1 MTMEDA
7 GGFVIEEV
15 EMDGFMRYVRG
26 KQSVQFPPGFTVVT
40 GKTGAGKS
48 TILDAITY
56 ALYGC
61 TTRTDPP
68 SNIKAVDLFQKG
80 GHVRIAF
87 KHRDRLYEVRRG
99 FNSRGGSFLDLRQ
112 DGESLG
118 GTIPEKEKMI
128 VNIVGLDYEGFK
140 NSTFV
145 RQEEMKELG
154 SEKGSDRLRV
164 FQKLFRLETFE
175 KAQEAA
181 MAAYREV
188 EKEAEDF
195 ERKIEIRRGL
205 IAKMPE
211 MRNELQQVEENLARD
226 KAANEELKATLS
238 KAEADV
244 REKEAGHNE
253 YLQFTA
259 KVTDAEKR
267 VADLTK
273 RLEKERKEE
282 EKSVELKRR
291 ESVLEKELGD
301 YERLREEEKQL
312 TERQSVHKLVKK
324 DVDAA
329 VERKRDAEEEHKK
342 RLSAVTERLFA
353 TEKRIAKLKT
363 DVGREE
369 AFELLRNEGGLRER
383 IDRIEKEIVWLSG
396 REDLLRRIKDERIE
410 AEAGLLDVR
419 GRVGRIN
426 EDSFILDEL
435 KRQVE
440 LAKEEIRHEDEGSAA
455 RLAELEAE
463 VQKAMAA
470 RDTVRFTQADERSLS
485 EIAKVVARLKDKAKE
500 IEGVRSKLKEVGD
513 AARLVANL
521 EEQRGAA
528 QAEAL
533 AVSKALED
541 RKQAE
546 EAYAGARRR
555 LDELRSRSEK
565 AAKELGKSEEA
576 AKRLARQLEDLR
588 AEEATIGESERS
600 LKGLRSR
607 GEILAIL
614 KDEVF
619 HKRGVVKFAI
629 DQLMPELEIGASR
642 NLADMTDGRFNKMK
656 LETYEESG
664 RHGVRIS
671 VEGVDGRWHDI
682 GEFSGGE
689 RTQINAALRFAIAQ
703 QLASMPQ
710 IGGTYGRMKMLFID
724 EGDLGSLDT
733 EVSRDLFVQ
742 KLFRMGDFFDK
753 VILIT
758 HLTEVAER
766 FQSRMHVEMNDRGES
781 RLEVAR

>member
-1 MTMEDA
+1 MTTDDD

-15 EMDGFMRYVRG
+15 NMEGFMRYVGG
-26 KQSVQFPPGFTVVT
+26 KQSVQFPPGFTVIT

-48 TILDAITY
+48 TILDAVTY

-80 GHVRIAF
+80 GSIRITF
-87 KHRDRLYEVRRG
+87 MHRGHAYEVRRG
-99 FNSRGGSFLDLRQ
+99 FNSRGGSFLDLHQ

-128 VNIVGLDYEGFK
+128 INIVGLDYEGFK

-181 MAAYREV
+181 QAAFKEV
-188 EKEAEDF
+188 ENEAEDV
-195 ERKIEIRRGL
+195 ERRIEIRRGL
-205 IAKMPE
+205 LAKMPE
-211 MRNELQQVEENLARD
+211 MRNELQDVEENLARE
-226 KAANEELKATLS
+226 KAANEELRTALS
-238 KAEADV
+238 KAEEDLH
-244 REKEAGHNE
+244 EKEAGHEE

-267 VADLTK
+267 VTDLSM
-273 RLEKERKEE
+273 RLAKVRKEA
-282 EKSVELKRR
+282 EKSAELKRK
-291 ESVLEKELGD
+291 ESILEKELKD
-301 YERLREEEKQL
+301 YEKLREEEKAL
-312 TERQSVHKLVKK
+312 TDRQNSHKLAQK

-329 VERKRDAEEEHKK
+329 VKRKHDAEAEHKQ
-342 RLSAVTERLFA
+342 RLSSITERLFP
-353 TEKRIAKLKT
+353 TEKRIARLKT
-363 DVGREE
+363 DVGKEE
-369 AFELLRNEGGLRER
+369 AFTLLRSEGTFTER
-383 IDRIEKEIVWLSG
+383 IDRIEKEIVWLAG
-396 REDLLRRIKDERIE
+396 KEDLLARIKDERVE

-419 GRVGRIN
+419 GRVGKIN

-440 LAKEEIRHEDEGSAA
+440 SMKDEIRREDEGFAP
-455 RLAELEAE
+455 RLKHLEE
-463 VQKAMAA
+463 DVQRAMAA
-470 RDTVRFTQADERSLS
+470 REAVRFTQADERSLS
-485 EIAKVVARLKDKAKE
+485 EIAGVVAKLKDRAKE
-500 IEGVRSKLKEVGD
+500 VESVRAKLKEVGD
-513 AARLVANL
+513 AAKLVADL

-541 RKQAE
+541 RKEKE
-546 EAYAGARRR
+546 EAYVEARRR
-555 LDELRSRSEK
+555 LDELRSSVEK
-565 AAKELGKSEEA
+565 AAKELGKKEEA
-576 AKRLARQLEDLR
+576 AKRLAKQLEELR
-588 AEEATIGESERS
+588 AEEATIAESERS
-600 LKGLRSR
+600 LRGLRGR

>member
-1 MTMEDA
+1 MEDA
-7 GGFVIEEV
+7 GGFAIEEV
-15 EMDGFMRYVRG
+15 EMHGFMRYVGGR
-26 KQSVQFPPGFTVVT
+26 QVIQFPPGFTVIT

-68 SNIKAVDLFQKG
+68 SNVKAADLFQQG
-80 GHVRIAF
+80 GNVRVSF
-87 KHRDRLYEVRRG
+87 RQRDRRYEVRRG
-99 FNSRGGSFLDLRQ
+99 FNSRGGSFLDLNQ
-112 DGESLG
+112 DDAPLG

-175 KAQEAA
+175 KAQVAA
-181 MAAYREV
+181 QAAFKEV
-188 EKEAEDF
+188 EDEAKDA

-205 IAKMPE
+205 LAKMPE
-211 MRNELQQVEENLARD
+211 MINELQEVEENLARD
-226 KAANEELKATLS
+226 KAANEDLKVGLR
-238 KAEADV
+238 KAETDLHD
-244 REKEAGHNE
+244 REAGHE
-253 YLQFTA
+253 EFVKLTA
-259 KVTDAEKR
+259 KVTGAEKR
-267 VADLTK
+267 VTDLTR
-273 RLEKERKEE
+273 RLEKVRKEAE
-282 EKSVELKRR
+282 RSAELKRK
-291 ESVLEKELGD
+291 ESALEKELSE
-301 YERLREEEKQL
+301 YEKLREEEKGL
-312 TERQSVHKLVKK
+312 TERQSSHRLAQK
-324 DVDAA
+324 DVEAA
-329 VERKRDAEEEHKK
+329 VERKRDAEAEHKE
-342 RLSAVTERLFA
+342 RLSSITERLFA

-363 DVGREE
+363 DVGKEE
-369 AFELLRNEGGLRER
+369 AFGLLRSEGGLAER
-383 IDRIEKEIVWLSG
+383 IDRIEKEIVWLEG
-396 REDLLRRIKDERIE
+396 KEDLVARIKGERLE
-410 AEAGLLDVR
+410 AEARLLDVGDR
-419 GRVGRIN
+419 AEKIN

-440 LAKEEIRHEDEGSAA
+440 SMKDEIRREDEGFAP
-455 RLAELEAE
+455 RLAKLEDD
-463 VQKAMAA
+463 VQRTMTA
-470 RDTVRFTQADERSLS
+470 RESVRFTQADERSLS
-485 EIAKVVARLKDKAKE
+485 EIAKVVSRLKDKSKE
-500 IEGVRSKLKEVGD
+500 IDGVRAKLKEVGD
-513 AARLVANL
+513 AAKLVADL
-521 EEQRGAA
+521 EEQRGNA

-533 AVSKALED
+533 TASRALED

-546 EAYAGARRR
+546 EAYAEARRR
-555 LDELRSRSEK
+555 LDELRSKAEK
-565 AAKELGKSEEA
+565 SAKELGKSEEA
-576 AKRLARQLEDLR
+576 AKRLAKQLDDLR
-588 AEEATIGESERS
+588 AEEATIAESEKS
-600 LKGLRSR
+600 LKRLRER

-619 HKRGVVKFAI
+619 HRRGVVKFAI
-629 DQLMPELEIGASR
+629 DQLMPALEIEASR
-642 NLADMTDGRFNKMK
+642 NLADMTDGRFNKVR

-733 EVSRDLFVQ
+733 ESSRDLFVQ

-753 VILIT
+753 VVLIT

-781 RLEVAR
+781 RVEAAR

>member
-15 EMDGFMRYVRG
+15 EMDGFMRYVGG
-26 KQSVQFPPGFTVVT
+26 KQSVQFSPGFTVIT

-68 SNIKAVDLFQKG
+68 SNIKAADLFQPG

-87 KHRDRLYEVRRG
+87 RQRDRRYDVRRG
-99 FNSRGGSFLDLRQ
+99 FNSRGGSFLDLHQ
-112 DGESLG
+112 DDGSLG

-181 MAAYREV
+181 QAAFKEV
-188 EKEAEDF
+188 EKEAEDV
-195 ERKIEIRRGL
+195 ERRIEIRRGL
-205 IAKMPE
+205 LAKMPE
-211 MRNELQQVEENLARD
+211 MRNELQEVEENLARD
-226 KAANEELKATLS
+226 KAANEELKAALS
-238 KAEADV
+238 KAEADLH
-244 REKEAGHNE
+244 EKEAGHEE
-253 YLQFTA
+253 YVQFTA
-259 KVTDAEKR
+259 KVTEAEKR
-267 VADLTK
+267 VTALTK
-273 RLEKERKEE
+273 RLEKERKEA
-282 EKSVELKRR
+282 EKSAELQRK
-291 ESVLEKELGD
+291 ESSLEKELRD
-301 YERLREEEKQL
+301 YERLREEERAL
-312 TERQSVHKLVKK
+312 TERQSSHKLVQK

-329 VERKRDAEEEHKK
+329 VERKRDAEAEHKQ
-342 RLSAVTERLFA
+342 RLSSITERLFG

-363 DVGREE
+363 DVGKEE
-369 AFELLRNEGGLRER
+369 AFGLLRSEGGLTER
-383 IDRIEKEIVWLSG
+383 IDRIEKEMVWLAG
-396 REDLLRRIKDERIE
+396 KEDLLARIRDERME
-410 AEAGLLDVR
+410 AEARLLDVS
-419 GRVGRIN
+419 GRVGKIN

-440 LAKEEIRHEDEGSAA
+440 SMKDEIRREDEGFAPK
-455 RLAELEAE
+455 LAQLEE
-463 VQKAMAA
+463 DVQRAMAA
-470 RDTVRFTQADERSLS
+470 RDSVRFTQADERSLS

-500 IEGVRSKLKEVGD
+500 IEGVRAKLKEVGD
-513 AARLVANL
+513 AAKLVADL

-541 RKQAE
+541 RKHAE
-546 EAYAGARRR
+546 EAYAEARRR
-555 LDELRSRSEK
+555 LDELRSRAEK
-565 AAKELGKSEEA
+565 AARELGKSEEA
-576 AKRLARQLEDLR
+576 AKRLAKQLEDLR
-588 AEEATIGESERS
+588 AEEATIAESERS
-600 LKGLRSR
+600 LKGLRER

-629 DQLMPELEIGASR
+629 DQLMPALEIGASK
-642 NLADMTDGRFNKMK
+642 NLADMTDGRFNKVR

-781 RLEVAR
+781 RVEVAR

>member
-1 MTMEDA
+1 VTTDDA

-15 EMDGFMRYVRG
+15 DMEGFMRYVGG
-26 KQSVQFPPGFTVVT
+26 KQSVQFPPGFTVIT

-48 TILDAITY
+48 TILDAVTY

-80 GHVRIAF
+80 GSIRITF
-87 KHRDRLYEVRRG
+87 MHRGHAYEVRRG
-99 FNSRGGSFLDLRQ
+99 FNTRGGSFLDLHQ

-181 MAAYREV
+181 QAAFKEV
-188 EKEAEDF
+188 ENEAEDV
-195 ERKIEIRRGL
+195 ERRIEIRRGL
-205 IAKMPE
+205 LAKMPE
-211 MRNELQQVEENLARD
+211 MRNELQDVEENLARE
-226 KAANEELKATLS
+226 KAANEELRTALS
-238 KAEADV
+238 KAEEDLH
-244 REKEAGHNE
+244 EKEAGHEE

-267 VADLTK
+267 VTDLSM
-273 RLEKERKEE
+273 RLAKVRKEA
-282 EKSVELKRR
+282 EKSAELKRK
-291 ESVLEKELGD
+291 ESILEKELKD
-301 YERLREEEKQL
+301 YEKLREEEKAL
-312 TERQSVHKLVKK
+312 TDRQNSHKLAQK

-329 VERKRDAEEEHKK
+329 VKRKHDAEAEHKQ
-342 RLSAVTERLFA
+342 RLSSITERLFP
-353 TEKRIAKLKT
+353 TEKRIARLKT
-363 DVGREE
+363 DVGKEE
-369 AFELLRNEGGLRER
+369 AFTLLRSEGTFTER
-383 IDRIEKEIVWLSG
+383 IDRIEKEIVWLAG
-396 REDLLRRIKDERIE
+396 KEDLLARIKDERVE

-419 GRVGRIN
+419 GRVGKIN

-440 LAKEEIRHEDEGSAA
+440 SMKDEIKREDEGFAP
-455 RLAELEAE
+455 RLKHLEE
-463 VQKAMAA
+463 DVQRAMAA
-470 RDTVRFTQADERSLS
+470 REAVRFTQADERSLS
-485 EIAKVVARLKDKAKE
+485 EIAGVVAKLKDRAKE
-500 IEGVRSKLKEVGD
+500 VESVRAKLKEVGD
-513 AARLVANL
+513 AAKLVADL

-541 RKQAE
+541 RKEKE
-546 EAYAGARRR
+546 EAYVEARRR
-555 LDELRSRSEK
+555 LDELRSSVEK
-565 AAKELGKSEEA
+565 AAKELGKKEEA
-576 AKRLARQLEDLR
+576 AKRLAKQLEELR
-588 AEEATIGESERS
+588 AEEATIAESERS
-600 LKGLRSR
+600 LRGLRGR

-642 NLADMTDGRFNKMK
+642 NLADMTDGRFNKVK